1 MDVLKSSLIVSCQAP
16 SDSPLHQPQMIG
28 AIALASIMNGAK
40 GVRIDSPSHIQAV
53 RSLAPD
59 IPIIGLWKQMGL
71 NSSVY
76 ITPRYEDAVAVSE
89 AGADIIAVDGTLRS
103 RPNGETMADI
113 IAKIKS
119 DLGRLVMADIDTLQS
134 AIASSQAGADFIGTT
149 LYGYTEDT
157 AHKTPPNFD
166 FLKQLVT
173 TIDKPIICE
182 GGIKTPQEAKKAL
195 EIGAFAVVV
204 GTAIT
209 GIDLQTREYV
219 ATMEAENRQGT

>member
-1 MDVLKSSLIVSCQAP
+1 MNILKSSLIVSCQAP
-16 SDSPLHQPQMIG
+16 SDSPLHQPEMIG
-28 AIALASIMNGAK
+28 AIALTSIMNGAK
-40 GVRIDSPSHIQAV
+40 GVRIDSPSHIRAV
-53 RSLAPD
+53 RKLAPD

-89 AGADIIAVDGTLRS
+89 AGADIIAVDATLRP
-103 RPNGETMADI
+103 RPNGEQMPDI
-113 IAKIKS
+113 IARIKS
-119 DLGRLVMADIDTLQS
+119 NLDRLVMADIDTIES

-157 AHKTPPNFD
+157 NDKTPPNFD
-166 FLKQLVT
+166 FLQELVT

-182 GGIKTPQEAKKAL
+182 GGIKTPQQAKKAL

-219 ATMEAENRQGT
+219 ATING

>member
-1 MDVLKSSLIVSCQAP
+1 MKALKSSLIVSCQAP
-16 SDSPLHQPQMIG
+16 SDSPLHQPEMIG

-40 GVRIDSPSHIQAV
+40 GVRIDSPSHIRAV
-53 RSLAPD
+53 RTLAPS

-89 AGADIIAVDGTLRS
+89 AGADIIAVDATLRP
-103 RPNGETMADI
+103 RPNGEQMADI

-119 DLGRLVMADIDTLQS
+119 NLGRLVMADIDTLES

-157 AHKTPPNFD
+157 VHKTPPNFD
-166 FLKQLVT
+166 FLKELVN

-182 GGIKTPQEAKKAL
+182 GGIKTPQDAKKAL
-195 EIGAFAVVV
+195 EMGVFAVVV

-219 ATMEAENRQGT
+219 ETINS